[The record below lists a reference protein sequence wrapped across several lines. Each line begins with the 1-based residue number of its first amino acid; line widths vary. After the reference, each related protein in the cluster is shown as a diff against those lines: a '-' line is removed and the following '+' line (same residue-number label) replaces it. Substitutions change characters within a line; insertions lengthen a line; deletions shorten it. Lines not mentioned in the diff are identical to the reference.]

1 MFAEFSDFKTVF
13 SKADFRASFCS
24 KLDEEDTG
32 EKRMQL
38 LSVDTQTARVCATH
52 ARLHILFL
60 NS

>member
-13 SKADFRASFCS
+13 SKGDFRASFCS

-38 LSVDTQTARVCATH
+38 LSVDTQTMCVCATYTH
-52 ARLHILFL
+52 FHTLFL